1 MTGEKP
7 PTDKPRGGRSIHL
20 WGVTQNNLK
29 NIEVEI
35 PLNSFTVVCGPSG
48 SGKSSLAFQTLYA
61 EGQRRYIESLSS
73 YARQFLGKAPKPE
86 LEGISNIPPA
96 IAIEQKN
103 SVKTSRSTVGTSTE
117 IVDYLR
123 LLFEKFGEPTCP
135 VYKFTIDKDSP
146 TDATRKTIRELEGKR
161 GYVLAPV
168 FETSGTRGGAERI
181 PADTLLKMMLQEGFL
196 RILIPHGARMP
207 SAKSTSG
214 KGKTKAES
222 KGSKKTS
229 KRAAIDA
236 DETDDGPA
244 AGDETGD
251 SLSVL
256 NATASIGLPTCRP
269 AEEVK
274 DVGTIYEIKPTDKS
288 NVLPSSD
295 FYIVIDRV
303 GFKSEDEGRIGDSIS
318 QAFAATLK
326 FNFGL
331 DAGRAVMITTEGKK
345 LSFSEDRSCTQ
356 CGFTFPNPTA
366 ALFSFN
372 SPIGACP
379 TCNGFGNTLL
389 LDEAK
394 IVPNPALSIGEGA
407 IAPFS
412 MPSSAYDKKQL
423 LAYCKKAGIDLKIP
437 WNRLPQV
444 QREKVWN
451 GDAKFYGV
459 VGFFEYL
466 ETKKYKMHV
475 RVFLSRYKSPQPCN
489 VCKGSR
495 LKPET
500 QLFLVGGQPIAK
512 LSNMTIGAL
521 YTFINNLSLT
531 PMQDEVAGEV
541 FRQLRSRLKFL
552 NDVGVEYLT
561 LDRATRTLSGGE
573 YQRLNL
579 AKQLGMGLSQTLYVL
594 DEPTVGLHP
603 RDNDRLIGILKQL
616 NDLGNTLVVVEHD
629 HDVIANSTNIIE
641 MGPGSGHLG
650 GNVIY
655 SGPTEGF
662 YHAQGSITAPYL
674 RDDSPLK
681 KMDLRTRKTAIEDHR
696 FAVEI
701 KGARGNNLKNVN
713 VKFPLNRLVTVT
725 GVSGSGKSTLVS
737 QTLYPIVAQH
747 LRVEYL
753 LGQPF
758 DDIKGLEHLKGVLFI
773 DQSPIG
779 KTARSNPVTYL
790 KVFDA
795 IRTVMAALPES
806 KLRGYAAGT
815 FSLNVDGGRC
825 PVCKGLG
832 VEVVDMM
839 FMDDVALV
847 CDACDGKKYRR
858 ELLEVKYKDKNIHEI
873 LNMTVDEALEFFMA
887 YPNIRKPL
895 VFLREVGLGYIRLG
909 QSANTLSGGE
919 SQRLKI
925 AREFVGTQQ
934 KNTLYILD
942 EPTTG
947 LHFREIEML
956 MKVLHKLVEAGG
968 SVILIEHNLDVIRSS
983 DWIIDLG
990 PDAGAAG
997 GEIVAQGSPSEL
1009 MKSPRSLTGRYLRK
1023 YLEPTESESAA
1034 ASKSGGKPEART

>member
-1 MTGEKP
+1 MK
-7 PTDKPRGGRSIHL
+7 SIHL

-123 LLFEKFGEPTCP
+123 LLFEKIGEPTCP

-146 TDATRKTIRELEGKR
+146 TDATRKTIAELSGKR
-161 GYVLAPV
+161 GYVLSPV
-168 FETSGTRGGAERI
+168 FESGLRAGFERL

-207 SAKSTSG
+207 SPNGATAKGT
-214 KGKTKAES
+214 TKAA
-222 KGSKKTS
+222 SKKKPTAS
-229 KRAAIDA
+229 AKTRELDDSPSAAEAAAEADA
-236 DETDDGPA
+236 SDGR
-244 AGDETGD
+244 
-251 SLSVL
+251 SVM
-256 NATASIGLPTCRP
+256 NATASIGLPVCRP
-269 AEEVK
+269 PEEIK
-274 DVGTIYEIKPTDKS
+274 DIGTIYEITPTDKPS
-288 NVLPSSD
+288 VLPHSD

-303 GFKSEDEGRIGDSIS
+303 GFKTEDEGRIGDSIA
-318 QAFAATLK
+318 QAYQATLK

-331 DAGRAVMITTEGKK
+331 DAGRAVIVTTEGKK
-345 LSFSEDRSCTQ
+345 LSFSEDRSCMQ
-356 CGFTFPNPTA
+356 CGFTFPTPSA

-394 IVPNPALSIGEGA
+394 VVPNPALSISEGA
-407 IAPFS
+407 VSPFA
-412 MPSSAYDKKQL
+412 MPSSAFDKKQL
-423 LAYCKKAGIDLKIP
+423 LSYCKSKGINAKTP
-437 WNRLPQV
+437 WNRLPQT
-444 QREKVWN
+444 QRENIWN
-451 GDAKFYGV
+451 GDGKFYGV
-459 VGFFEYL
+459 VGFFDYL

-500 QLFLVGGQPIAK
+500 QLFLVGGQPISK
-512 LSNMTIGAL
+512 LSGMTIGAL
-521 YTFINNLSLT
+521 FKFIGSISLT
-531 PMQDEVAGEV
+531 TMQDEVAGEV
-541 FRQLRSRLKFL
+541 FRQLRSRLGFL
-552 NDVGVEYLT
+552 VDVGVEYLT

-603 RDNDRLIGILKQL
+603 RDNDRLIGILKKL
-616 NDLGNTLVVVEHD
+616 NELGNTLVVVEHD

-655 SGPTEGF
+655 SGETKDF
-662 YHAQGSITAPYL
+662 YNAKGSITAPYL

-681 KMDLRTRKTAIEDHR
+681 KLDLRTRKTAIADHR

-701 KGARGNNLKNVN
+701 KGARGNNLKNVD

-737 QTLYPIVAQH
+737 NTLYPIVAQH

-758 DDIKGLEHLKGVLFI
+758 DDVKGLDHLKGVLFI

-795 IRTVMAALPES
+795 IRSLMAALPES
-806 KLRGYAAGT
+806 KLRGYTAGT

-839 FMDDVALV
+839 FMDDVSLV
-847 CDACDGKKYRR
+847 CDSCDGRKYRR
-858 ELLEVKYKDKNIHEI
+858 ELLEVKYKDKNIYEI
-873 LNMTVDEALEFFMA
+873 LNMTVDEALEFFVA

-895 VFLREVGLGYIRLG
+895 IFLREVGLGYVRLG

-956 MKVLHKLVEAGG
+956 MRVLHKLVEAGG
-968 SVILIEHNLDVIRSS
+968 SVIMIEHNLDVIRSS

-997 GEIVAQGSPSEL
+997 GEVVAQGTPSDI
-1009 MKSPRSLTGRYLRK
+1009 MKASQSLTGRYLRK
-1023 YLEPTESESAA
+1023 YLEPAKEVIAA
-1034 ASKSGGKPEART
+1034 EKSKAVNKPEART